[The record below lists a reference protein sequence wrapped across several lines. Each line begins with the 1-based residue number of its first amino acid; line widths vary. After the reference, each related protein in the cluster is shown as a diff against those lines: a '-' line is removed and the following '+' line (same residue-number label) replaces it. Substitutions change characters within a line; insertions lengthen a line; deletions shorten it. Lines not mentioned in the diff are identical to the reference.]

1 MAKVRAISSP
11 KDAEKRWRTESDMRT
26 LIDAEAIKNDSKR
39 MANVQAM
46 AKEKM
51 LEVAKIAADTKD

>member
-11 KDAEKRWRTESDMRT
+11 KDDENRWRTESDMRT
-26 LIDAEAIKNDSKR
+26 LIDAEAIKKDGKR
-39 MANVQAM
+39 MASVQAM

>member
-1 MAKVRAISSP
+1 MAKLRAIGLP
-11 KDAEKRWRTESDMRT
+11 KDDEKRWRTESDMRT

-39 MANVQAM
+39 MASVQAM